1 MINLK
6 KSFSLSPPPFCTSF
20 DSDGNCIGCFPEIIG
35 VGSSPHNSALHISK
49 SEASVCSATIPVG
62 GPKELEQRR
71 VACGFLTVTRH
82 LSLGFLFLEP

>member
-1 MINLK
+1 MINLI

-49 SEASVCSATIPVG
+49 SEASVCSAAIPVG
-62 GPKELEQRR
+62 GPFTHSYFEFRR
-71 VACGFLTVTRH
+71 TRKS
-82 LSLGFLFLEP
+82 LSRGE